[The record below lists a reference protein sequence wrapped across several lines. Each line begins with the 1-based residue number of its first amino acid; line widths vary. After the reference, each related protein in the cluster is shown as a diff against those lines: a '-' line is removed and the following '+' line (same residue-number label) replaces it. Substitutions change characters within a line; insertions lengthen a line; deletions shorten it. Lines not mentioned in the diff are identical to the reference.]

1 MNYFQQKRVR
11 DFLEWSLLRNWM
23 KDWLRYVHWY
33 WSVANS
39 PDVFLS
45 DFFSASVYEKEWKI
59 RRESSELIRFGLLW
73 KIYDLVAEKG
83 VAWSPPCL
91 QEHLPGFRGWLL
103 GGVSGMDFLVEPDGL
118 TQPRALFERDHH
130 KTLGAPG
137 GRTTQHISN

>member
-39 PDVFLS
+39 PDLSLS

-83 VAWSPPCL
+83 LAWSPPCL

-103 GGVSGMDFLVEPDGL
+103 GGISGMDFLVEPDGL
-118 TQPRALFERDHH
+118 TQPRALKGIIIR
-130 KTLGAPG
+130 L
-137 GRTTQHISN
+137 

>member
-1 MNYFQQKRVR
+1 MKPSDLKVAPDAFFPTERVR

-39 PDVFLS
+39 PDVSLS
-45 DFFSASVYEKEWKI
+45 DFFSASVYEKLWRI

-83 VAWSPPCL
+83 VSLEPAMSSRTPLWI
-91 QEHLPGFRGWLL
+91 
-103 GGVSGMDFLVEPDGL
+103 SGMV
-118 TQPRALFERDHH
+118 TR
-130 KTLGAPG
+130 
-137 GRTTQHISN
+137 ISLLH